1 MMNRDSYWCA
11 LLDGCAQLHIEL
23 KVDVRSNEVFG
34 RAAMEALIQMPQ
46 TLVGLTFAGISVVKP
61 PVVHDK
67 LIEDFLRSI
76 DEFRGDGKSKEEK
89 QQLGDAGEDAVL
101 KFERARLLYFGRE
114 DLAIK
119 VSKAHKDDRSYDIDS
134 FDLDEQ
140 KIFVEVKTTDKGETF
155 PFILR
160 RSQLVES
167 EEHPERYLLYR
178 LCEFPK
184 SPKLYILSGSL
195 LSGSE
200 LAPRDYWGWPKSK
213 NA

>member
-1 MMNRDSYWCA
+1 
-11 LLDGCAQLHIEL
+11 
-23 KVDVRSNEVFG
+23 
-34 RAAMEALIQMPQ
+34 MEALIQMPQ

-101 KFERARLLYFGRE
+101 KN
-114 DLAIK
+114 
-119 VSKAHKDDRSYDIDS
+119 
-134 FDLDEQ
+134 
-140 KIFVEVKTTDKGETF
+140 
-155 PFILR
+155 
-160 RSQLVES
+160 
-167 EEHPERYLLYR
+167 LLYR

-200 LAPRDYWGWPKSK
+200 LAPRYYWGWPKSK